1 MNTTEHLTEMKRR
14 CQDAARAFQ
23 ELMDAGDAGEAGDA
37 GHTHESPQ
45 DQFNA
50 SVLKALKHAHDAIES
65 LIH

>member
-1 MNTTEHLTEMKRR
+1 MTTQEHLTGMKHQ
-14 CQDAARAFQ
+14 CQEAARSFQ
-23 ELMDAGDAGEAGDA
+23 ELMDRATEENSA
-37 GHTHESPQ
+37 Q

>member
-1 MNTTEHLTEMKRR
+1 MKHQ
-14 CQDAARAFQ
+14 CQEAARSFQ
-23 ELMDAGDAGEAGDA
+23 EMMDRETEENA
-37 GHTHESPQ
+37 PQ